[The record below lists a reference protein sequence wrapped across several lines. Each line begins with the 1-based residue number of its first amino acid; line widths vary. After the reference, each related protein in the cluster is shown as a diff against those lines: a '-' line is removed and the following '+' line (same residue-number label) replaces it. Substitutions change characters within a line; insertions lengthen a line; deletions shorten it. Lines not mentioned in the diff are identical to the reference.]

1 MITKKKLNE
10 KIESLTREIEKLNK
24 IVVTN
29 ELKKLRI
36 KEQEYK
42 EQTELLSNIKFRIK
56 NIKMS
61 EDDNQQNSL
70 IITYQLPVI
79 TIPLDENGKP
89 KEKNL
94 FFYSVNALNLLS
106 IQDFE
111 LLSQKLR
118 EAENLTKDK
127 TN

>member
-10 KIESLTREIEKLNK
+10 KIESLTKEIEKLNK

-118 EAENLTKDK
+118 EAEILTKDK